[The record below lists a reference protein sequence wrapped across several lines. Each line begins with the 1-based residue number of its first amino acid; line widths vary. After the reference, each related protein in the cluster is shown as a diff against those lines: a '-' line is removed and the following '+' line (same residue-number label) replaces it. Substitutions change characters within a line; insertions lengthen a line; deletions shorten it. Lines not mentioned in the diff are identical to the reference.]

1 MAYSKTTPGQIA
13 AQLAAGAALFGTLY
27 YSFYKK
33 EAALPGDPT
42 PPILG
47 ASPQAQSGLQ
57 SDSLSASEAELVAA
71 LDREAQN
78 TAGKVWSAQREGSGG
93 SQ

>member
-1 MAYSKTTPGQIA
+1 MAYSKTSPGQIA

-27 YSFYKK
+27 YTFYKK

-47 ASPQAQSGLQ
+47 ATPEAAQSGGPN
-57 SDSLSASEAELVAA
+57 SEAQLLAA
-71 LDREAQN
+71 LEREAQN
-78 TAGKVWSAQREGSGG
+78 TAGKVWAARHEGGG
-93 SQ
+93 GGKQ

>member
-1 MAYSKTTPGQIA
+1 MAYSKTSPGQLA

-27 YSFYKK
+27 WSFYKK

-47 ASPQAQSGLQ
+47 ATPQPHSASPASQAQ
-57 SDSLSASEAELVAA
+57 LVAD

-78 TAGKVWSAQREGSGG
+78 TAGKRWAAQREASGG
-93 SQ
+93 TQ

>member
-47 ASPQAQSGLQ
+47 ATPQAQI
-57 SDSLSASEAELVAA
+57 DSLGTSEAEIVAA

-78 TAGKVWSAQREGSGG
+78 TAGKVWAAQRDGSGG
-93 SQ
+93 ERQ

>member
-1 MAYSKTTPGQIA
+1 MAYSKTSPGQIA

-47 ASPQAQSGLQ
+47 AEPQAQSGA
-57 SDSLSASEAELVAA
+57 ASQQVELVAD

-78 TAGKVWSAQREGSGG
+78 TTGRRWAAQRESSGG
-93 SQ
+93 TH